1 MKKLIKTTLLT
12 IALALLCH
20 VASFAQTVVTGSAI
34 NVSSDSSNTIGASSS
49 GAAVGKNN
57 TVSSTLSY
65 AFGEKIS
72 IDGYATGSFVFGSN
86 DTITLSQSVCLGF
99 HNEVSSMGG
108 LALGRYLDAGG
119 SSGTFVIG
127 EGINAGHKLS
137 SNHDHGLVI
146 GFGSTKP
153 TVFVTTSPNNIGQGI
168 LNKTGKVAIGNVT
181 PQAKLHIRSDAGE
194 DAGIILVPAQPSS
207 SNTFIR
213 LRDNYHSIT
222 VNNSGEMNIITGID
236 NPLGITSSNLNIS
249 ENLINLGLTNNQ
261 RITLSSG
268 NVPSIGSNAC
278 PTSGG
283 YSRNAVG
290 PSYVFEFGSSGLL
303 LRTANYIEPRHDLI
317 TNWRDAL
324 SVKTDGTITLNG
336 KVGVNTDNTTREY
349 AFAVDG
355 GIITTKVHIQDVTD
369 WNDRV
374 FGKDYP
380 LMPLSEME
388 AFVSSYH
395 HLPGILSETEVKT
408 NGFDMAEM
416 QSALLGKV
424 EELVL
429 YTIKQQ
435 KEIDSLRE
443 VVTVHFGYDACGNRI
458 SRTLE
463 FQRMNEDRRFASLTD
478 TFVGIDVAI
487 FPNPTEGGFVL
498 SLTNSESLK
507 SAAATLCSLDGTI
520 LEKRT
525 ITNAIEEF
533 DLSRRPAGIYLLH
546 LSSDG
551 AIQTWKIIKRN

>member
-1 MKKLIKTTLLT
+1 MTKRLFLFLVPLLLT
-12 IALALLCH
+12 NTYTLAQRHEGIH
-20 VASFAQTVVTGSAI
+20 VSGGASYDSIVSSNIGTTCFATGLNSFAGGYQSYAQGSCSFAFGNTVLATQPGTFALGSAACANASTSMSLGF
-34 NVSSDSSNTIGASSS
+34 NVTANQNSSFVIGSGASSNQPLTAS
-49 GAAVGKNN
+49 VAG
-57 TVSSTLSY
+57 
-65 AFGEKIS
+65 
-72 IDGYATGSFVFGSN
+72 
-86 DTITLSQSVCLGF
+86 IT
-99 HNEVSSMGG
+99 MGM
-108 LALGRYLDAGG
+108 
-119 SSGTFVIG
+119 
-127 EGINAGHKLS
+127 
-137 SNHDHGLVI
+137 
-146 GFGSTKP
+146 GSTHP
-153 TVFVTTSPNNIGQGI
+153 TLYLSKATTSS
-168 LNKTGKVAIGNVT
+168 KTGKVAIGNVT

-222 VNNSGEMNIITGID
+222 VNSSGKMSIISGSD
-236 NPLGITSSNLNIS
+236 NQLGITSSNLNIS
-249 ENLINLGLTNNQ
+249 ENLIDLGFTSNQ
-261 RITLSSG
+261 RLTLSSG
-268 NVPSIGSNAC
+268 NIPSIGSNAC

-324 SVKTDGTITLNG
+324 SVKTDGTITFNG
-336 KVGVNTDNTTREY
+336 KVGVNTENTTRDY

-374 FGKDYP
+374 FDEDYP
-380 LMPLSEME
+380 LMPLGEME
-388 AFVSSYH
+388 AFISSHH

-416 QSALLGKV
+416 QSSLLGKV

-443 VVTVHFGYDACGNRI
+443 VVTVHFGYDECGNRI

-463 FQRMNEDRRFASLTD
+463 FQRMNEERRFASLTD
-478 TFVGIDVAI
+478 TFVGIDMAI

-507 SAAATLCSLDGTI
+507 STTATLCSLDGTV
-520 LEKRT
+520 LERRA
-525 ITNAIEEF
+525 ITSTMEEF
-533 DLSRRPAGIYLLH
+533 DLSNRPAGIYLLH